1 VPGDISRFSLTLAL
15 LLDSGVQTGSPAA
28 SSSAQAHGLAV
39 GGDVPG
45 AGDGAIL
52 GVDGDGARAHSVA
65 RDGVADGTEVLDGTE
80 VYQMALT
87 AVIALTAAPTMDF
100 AAVAH

>member
-1 VPGDISRFSLTLAL
+1 MPGDISRFSLTLVL
-15 LLDSGVQTGSPAA
+15 LLDSGVPTGSPVA

-52 GVDGDGARAHSVA
+52 GVAGDGARAHSVA

-87 AVIALTAAPTMDF
+87 AVIALTAASTMDF
-100 AAVAH
+100 AAVAR